1 MNELQM
7 DSSLPHTH
15 THKKE
20 EEEEEEVNIAAIGVR
35 QFACLRP
42 QE

>member
-20 EEEEEEVNIAAIGVR
+20 EEEVNVAAIGVR